1 MQIKMQNNGST
12 RSGGGNN
19 LRARAGSIKTR
30 DAVGDIVHGYAR
42 TAALG
47 GIRARGLL
55 LCAEQSRRRLLVHA
69 HTVVLNLDLNHR
81 FALRSNRDI
90 DMERIF
96 VAHRMAH
103 RVFHQ
108 GLDHKCRHQC
118 ILDLLVDI
126 DIHPNAI
133 LAKTGF
139 LKRQIAQRLLDFAA
153 DRNKR
158 ARIGERRAVER
169 GKLAQQLAGTQRLG
183 TRKGRNG
190 VERVEQKVREG

>member
-1 MQIKMQNNGST
+1 
-12 RSGGGNN
+12 
-19 LRARAGSIKTR
+19 
-30 DAVGDIVHGYAR
+30 
-42 TAALG
+42 
-47 GIRARGLL
+47 
-55 LCAEQSRRRLLVHA
+55 
-69 HTVVLNLDLNHR
+69 
-81 FALRSNRDI
+81 
-90 DMERIF
+90 MERIF

-118 ILDLLVDI
+118 ILDFLVDI

-133 LAKTGF
+133 LAKTGL

-158 ARIGERRAVER
+158 ARIVERRAVER

-190 VERVEQKVREG
+190 VERVEQEVRVDLGL